1 MHIRVSAQEA
11 AEQVHAS
18 YQEKPALAQ
27 TILLVEDESFVR
39 EVTREVLQSTGY
51 RVLTAKNSLEA
62 IHIFNQN
69 RAAVSLLLTDVIL
82 PGQTGRALAQQLQED
97 NPRLKVLLV
106 TGYPEQIA
114 EQNLSDAGLL
124 AKPFSTGM
132 LLQRVRH
139 ILNGGQT
146 ATDEEESARK
156 DGPIRRACESGSPA
170 RSAPALATA
179 GPRV

>member
-1 MHIRVSAQEA
+1 VAFNLHSKNLPTLEEGAMHIRVSAKEA
-11 AEQVHAS
+11 AEQVQAS
-18 YQEKPALAQ
+18 YQGKPALAQ
-27 TILLVEDESFVR
+27 TILLVEDEAFVR
-39 EVTREVLQSTGY
+39 EVTREVLQSAGY

-62 IHIFNQN
+62 VHIFNQN
-69 RAAVSLLLTDVIL
+69 GGEVRLLLTDVIL
-82 PGQTGRALAQQLQED
+82 PGQTGRDLAEQLLED

-139 ILNGGQT
+139 ILDGEQT
-146 ATDEEESARK
+146 DTD
-156 DGPIRRACESGSPA
+156 
-170 RSAPALATA
+170 
-179 GPRV
+179 